1 MIPDPR
7 EPRVHRARPP
17 DRRPETRP
25 FLVHALARRSGH
37 RLTGLIS
44 HRAYPGNIPH
54 PTDFPVERAS
64 GDSQYD
70 PGWPGTFTELRGKV
84 AGTLGPLAPRRI
96 ERVGSTAVP
105 GLPAKSVTDIDVV
118 RGRKGG
124 EGADVYGPAAC

>member
-1 MIPDPR
+1 MEI
-7 EPRVHRARPP
+7 A
-17 DRRPETRP
+17 
-25 FLVHALARRSGH
+25 
-37 RLTGLIS
+37 
-44 HRAYPGNIPH
+44 N
-54 PTDFPVERAS
+54 
-64 GDSQYD
+64 YD

-84 AGTLGPLAPRRI
+84 AWTLGTLAQRI